1 MKSSIKF
8 FTIFF
13 IFLLLILPVSFA
25 TDINMNLPPENEEI
39 ENDFSN
45 EENILM
51 NNEEGANSI
60 LNGENIL
67 TDNESLENEP
77 ENSILTDTP
86 STTISSTSLE
96 ESLSF
101 DTILNIIFIVVG
113 IILILLGIA
122 FLIRIHS

>member
-39 ENDFSN
+39 ENDIS
-45 EENILM
+45 
-51 NNEEGANSI
+51 NEEGANSI